1 VNKKLS
7 KIAAER
13 GGWFTWADALAAGY
27 SVSQIRLRVRRKQW
41 LRLCRDMY
49 IGAEIMEVADEPPW
63 ERTQRIHLM
72 MTEAVLHRMDGDAV
86 LSHQSATLLHGL
98 PIWGLDYEQVHVTR
112 STGRARSER
121 SVQVHRSALGPEDVC
136 EVRGLRL
143 TTVARA
149 FAETTCT
156 SSYEVGVSLADAA
169 LRAGLVT
176 KDELIETTNR
186 LRFRPGSP
194 AARAAAEFADG
205 RSESVGETRLRVL
218 MANQGLPRPELQVE
232 IRDAEGRLLGRVDF
246 LVEQALVVELDGAGK
261 YASKKDL
268 VAEKWREDRI
278 REQGYAF
285 IRVGWPDLDQPVTT
299 GRRLHQAL
307 AQLQKSQPLNR

>member
-7 KIAAER
+7 RMAAER
-13 GGWFTWADALAAGY
+13 GGWFKWGDALAAGY
-27 SVSQIRLRVRRKQW
+27 SISQIRLRVRRKEW

-49 IGAEIMEVADEPPW
+49 VGADLQVEGEPPW
-63 ERTQRIHLM
+63 ELTKRVHLM
-72 MTEAVLHRMDGDAV
+72 KTDAVLQRMEGDAV

-121 SVQVHRSALGPEDVC
+121 SVQVHRSALEPEDVC
-136 EVRGLRL
+136 ELRGLRL
-143 TTVARA
+143 TTAARA

-156 SSYEVGVSLADAA
+156 TSYEVGVVLADAA

-176 KDELIETTNR
+176 RDQLIETAHR

-205 RSESVGETRLRVL
+205 RSESVGESRLRVL
-218 MANQGLPRPELQVE
+218 MADKGLPEPELQVE
-232 IRDAEGRLLGRVDF
+232 IRDAAGRLLGRVDF
-246 LVEQALVVELDGAGK
+246 LLAKWLIVEFDGALK
-261 YASKKDL
+261 YESPKDV

-285 IRVGWPDLDQPVTT
+285 IRVGWPDLDLPVAT

-307 AQLQKSQPLNR
+307 TILRKAKP